1 MADYDEAAQMSIIT
15 VLAEEAGVSTS
26 AITLRI
32 ISGSVVVTF
41 IIFVDSQARADN
53 MASTLATGVMASPA
67 TFEAALVNG
76 FQRASLSTS
85 YLSVVGIIEAP
96 TASIP
101 PASNDDGLGVNH
113 LVGIIVGS
121 ITISIMCCLIV
132 IYRKQKHSKV
142 RVVAHP

>member
-15 VLAEEAGVSTS
+15 VLAEEAGVSTR

-32 ISGSVVVTF
+32 TSGSVVVTF

-76 FQRASLSTS
+76 FQRVCVHSLADALSAFSDHCGQEASSETYTETLRAAVYHVRAGQS
-85 YLSVVGIIEAP
+85 E
-96 TASIP
+96 
-101 PASNDDGLGVNH
+101 H
-113 LVGIIVGS
+113 IVPLRG
-121 ITISIMCCLIV
+121 
-132 IYRKQKHSKV
+132 RH
-142 RVVAHP
+142 H